1 MYYDSTDSDN
11 QTNTSCTSSTDAEC
25 AKINSQIYS
34 SEIYPALWKTQ
45 IPIFLFNNETDNI
58 LNNNPENLIYPIFTS
73 IKAKDISLF
82 SRQYIVK
89 EPIID
94 VKLDNYILENCSG
107 QNFSLKYNYKPKSKC
122 YTISRYI
129 TPVDTIRP
137 QLSPNGDM
145 YGKANIDFT
154 DTTCYYTSNIVVIRA
169 DCAKN
174 SLIDNFTYTCEEN
187 VVSTSYSDDNCP
199 VAPTDTLNSCDKN
212 NFIKTI
218 DQIQAEFCNNKI
230 YYENILS
237 LCNESSDEDSDEDES
252 QKKKKNL

>member
-1 MYYDSTDSDN
+1 DCSTQNSFITNNNSKNNKIYCCPWYNGNSDYNGKYAGNICVPKVEEQKRWFTYMYMYYDSTDSDN
-11 QTNTSCTSSTDAEC
+11 QTNTSCTPSTDAEC
-25 AKINSQIYS
+25 VKINSQIYS

-45 IPIFLFNNETDNI
+45 IPIFLSNNETDNI
-58 LNNNPENLIYPIFTS
+58 LNNNPENLVYPIFTS
-73 IKAKDISLF
+73 IKAKNISLF

-137 QLSPNGDM
+137 QLSHNGDM

-169 DCAKN
+169 DCAKI
-174 SLIDNFTYTCEEN
+174 SLIDNFTYTCEE
-187 VVSTSYSDDNCP
+187 
-199 VAPTDTLNSCDKN
+199 
-212 NFIKTI
+212 
-218 DQIQAEFCNNKI
+218 QG
-230 YYENILS
+230 
-237 LCNESSDEDSDEDES
+237 
-252 QKKKKNL
+252 